1 MELHIKP
8 IGIIHSP
15 FQSAVQTPIQPAA
28 AGGTRGR
35 VELFP
40 EYAPGLLDLDGF
52 ERIWLIYW
60 FDLAAAPKLRVKPY
74 LDDREHG
81 LFATRAPARPNPI
94 GISSVKLVAVE
105 GSMLIVEDIDILDGT
120 PLLDI
125 KPYAPQFDGF
135 DVRRTGWLEHKQI
148 GNTKADDRFHRKENP

>member
-40 EYAPGLLDLDGF
+40 EYAPGLLD
-52 ERIWLIYW
+52 
-60 FDLAAAPKLRVKPY
+60 
-74 LDDREHG
+74 
-81 LFATRAPARPNPI
+81 
-94 GISSVKLVAVE
+94 
-105 GSMLIVEDIDILDGT
+105 
-120 PLLDI
+120 I

-135 DVRRTGWLEHKQI
+135 DVRRTGWLEHRQV